1 MSETYY
7 LSMVSIAAILLA
19 LIVIDP
25 NVGLWIDLQIQHLM
39 VNIRRWY
46 IMTTMWPRLQLDRW
60 RLKRALIKIRK
71 EYNLPLEDENGDV

>member
-7 LSMVSIAAILLA
+7 LSMVSIAAVLLA

-25 NVGLWIDLQIQHLM
+25 NVGLWIDLQIQRLM

-60 RLKRALIKIRK
+60 RLKRALTKIRK